1 MELKEY
7 FDKNNII
14 IENNFRTKA
23 DIIEYL
29 SEKASKKYA
38 LDTTYI
44 YKKITERE
52 KKLTTGIGGG
62 LAIPHARIEG
72 INDCKVLLLVNK
84 KGVDFNSMD
93 DKKVYIVALILS
105 PKAKVKNHIALLSK
119 ISYYLTE
126 ENNINDII
134 NANSKK
140 EIIDK
145 ITIS

>member
-1 MELKEY
+1 MAT
-7 FDKNNII
+7 N
-14 IENNFRTKA
+14 
-23 DIIEYL
+23 
-29 SEKASKKYA
+29 
-38 LDTTYI
+38 
-44 YKKITERE
+44 
-52 KKLTTGIGGG
+52 
-62 LAIPHARIEG
+62 
-72 INDCKVLLLVNK
+72 
-84 KGVDFNSMD
+84 
-93 DKKVYIVALILS
+93 KKVYIVALILS